1 MSVKINVH
9 PALAH
14 LTGGNQKVEVK
25 GSNVGQCLNDL
36 VTRYPDIKSW
46 LFAKNGKLASTV
58 EIYVNAKTSYPEE
71 LAMPVKDGDELQI
84 VTIILGG

>member
-14 LTGGNQKVEVK
+14 LTGDNEKVEVS
-25 GSNVGQCLNDL
+25 GSTVGQCLDQL
-36 VTRYPDIKSW
+36 VARFPAIKSW
-46 LFAKNGKLASTV
+46 LFAKSGKLNNTV
-58 EIYVNAKTSYPEE
+58 EIYVNSKSSYPEE

-84 VTIILGG
+84 VTIIIGG